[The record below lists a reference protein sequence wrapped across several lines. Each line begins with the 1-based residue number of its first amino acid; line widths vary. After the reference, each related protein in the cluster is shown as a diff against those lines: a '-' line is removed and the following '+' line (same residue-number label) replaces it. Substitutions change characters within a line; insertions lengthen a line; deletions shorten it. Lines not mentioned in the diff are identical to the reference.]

1 MSPSLVEST
10 YDMIKERTAY
20 VPENYIDSKV
30 KEVETASAIDPQQ
43 VFNHIKK
50 YQPSPIWRIFVEAK
64 RFYTPK
70 PITVRIYRD
79 EDLFFAENENLV
91 VCGTGDTP
99 QDALQDL
106 YLHIIHFFEY
116 YKSLDTNKLTG
127 DALRLKALYKNLLI
141 EE

>member
-79 EDLFFAENENLV
+79 EDLFFAENENLS
-91 VCGTGDTP
+91 VCGTGNTSEN
-99 QDALQDL
+99 ALQDL
-106 YLHIIHFFEY
+106 CLHIIHFFEY
-116 YKSLDTNKLTG
+116 YKKLNNSKLIG
-127 DALRLKALYKNLLI
+127 DALRLKELYQDLLV